1 VIPGAVIIKCYSAAA
16 FVDESRYNAP
26 LRAQSTKDPKRQDSA
41 KTARQDGAKT
51 MTPGNDA
58 RQ

>member
-1 VIPGAVIIKCYSAAA
+1 LRDQLSVIPGAVIIKCYSTAA
-16 FVDESRYNAP
+16 FVEESRYNAL
-26 LRAQSTKDPKRQDSA
+26 LRAQSAKVAKRQDSA
-41 KTARQDGAKT
+41 NT